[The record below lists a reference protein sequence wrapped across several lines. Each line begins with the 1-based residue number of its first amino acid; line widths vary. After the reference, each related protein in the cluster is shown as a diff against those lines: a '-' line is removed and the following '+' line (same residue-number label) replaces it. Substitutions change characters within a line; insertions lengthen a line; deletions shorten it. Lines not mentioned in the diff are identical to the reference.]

1 MSQTKVWTAKVW
13 LGSTGGEIDA
23 EVNAN
28 NINQAREILERRYS
42 LDPNDLNQIRNLK
55 QKSNWSNSSSSDTD
69 VEGSAALIGIIA
81 VLALAWWLLP
91 WMLAGGAIYG
101 GYKLSKKITG
111 EDIDSLGKK
120 SNEKAAF
127 TMALIVAL
135 SGSVGFFG
143 GKAIKGEFNAPAPA
157 VEEVVPKEDL

>member
-1 MSQTKVWTAKVW
+1 MLYTVEVRPTAESGNFQIYTEEVEAAT
-13 LGSTGGEIDA
+13 SHDA
-23 EVNAN
+23 ESRVQRAN
-28 NINQAREILERRYS
+28 PNCNIRVCKS
-42 LDPNDLNQIRNLK
+42 RN
-55 QKSNWSNSSSSDTD
+55 SDDSSSSSSSSSGTN

-157 VEEVVPKEDL
+157 VEEVAPKEDL

>member
-1 MSQTKVWTAKVW
+1 MLYTVEVRPTAESGHFQYYTEEVEAAT
-13 LGSTGGEIDA
+13 SHDA
-23 EVNAN
+23 ESRVQRAN
-28 NINQAREILERRYS
+28 
-42 LDPNDLNQIRNLK
+42 PNCSIRVC
-55 QKSNWSNSSSSDTD
+55 KSRNSDDSSSSSGADA
-69 VEGSAALIGIIA
+69 GSSAALIGIIA

-111 EDIDSLGKK
+111 ESIDSLGKK

-143 GKAIKGEFNAPAPA
+143 GKAIKGELNPSAPV
-157 VEEVVPKEDL
+157 VEEVSPKEDL

>member
-1 MSQTKVWTAKVW
+1 MLYTVEVRPTAESGHFQYYTEEVEAAT
-13 LGSTGGEIDA
+13 SHDA
-23 EVNAN
+23 ESRVQRAN
-28 NINQAREILERRYS
+28 
-42 LDPNDLNQIRNLK
+42 PNCSIRVC
-55 QKSNWSNSSSSDTD
+55 KSRNSDDSSSSSSGTNSGD
-69 VEGSAALIGIIA
+69 SAALIGIIC

-111 EDIDSLGKK
+111 ESIDSLGKK

-143 GKAIKGEFNAPAPA
+143 GKAIKGELNAPAPA
-157 VEEVVPKEDL
+157 VEEVSPNQDL